1 MCAFIGSS
9 HLYFTAYLASVK
21 LNCDVSAR
29 PPVPQVGSLSATPDA
44 QMRFGAST
52 GFSLLNWSASG
63 DQAVHL
69 FGLCST

>member
-9 HLYFTAYLASVK
+9 RLYVTTYLASVK

-29 PPVPQVGSLSATPDA
+29 SPVPQVGSLSATPDA
-44 QMRFGAST
+44 PMRFGAST
-52 GFSLLNWSASG
+52 GFCLLDWWVSG

-69 FGLCST
+69 LGLCST